1 MKDTFNVL
9 FFIRKTRLLK
19 NGEAA
24 IQMRI
29 TVNGQYQELYTK
41 RQVNPKYWNQ
51 KKGQTIG
58 KSPEL
63 VEINRLLINLR
74 ARAFKIHTELIE
86 NNLTVNALIVKERL
100 IKGDEKPHPKMFYE
114 EFEAHNVKC
123 KKLQGIDFAKS
134 TVDRYILCLD
144 YFKEMRYL
152 KTIEEK
158 EVENVDVHKKIKNKE
173 IVPEDFPME
182 YVSKQM
188 IEDFEF
194 FLKTR
199 KNISHNTCIRY
210 LKCVQ
215 KIINNGFDN
224 GWIKANPFASIS
236 FQETKGKVLFLTMI
250 EVNLLMGKEFTIK
263 RLEQVRDVFVFC
275 CFTGLAFIDVW
286 QLRKEHIVE
295 DGKGGL
301 WIMKERQKT
310 KIDFSVPL
318 LDIPLKLIEKYK
330 DDPYCQKS
338 GHLLPV
344 ISNQKMNGYLKEI
357 ADLCGIKKTLT
368 THMARHTFATSVTLA
383 NDVSIMNVSK
393 MLGHTKLSMTQHYAK
408 VLDQS
413 IRKDM
418 ENVKTLL
425 DTSQPDMELK
435 VSKEEVLTAS

>member
-1 MKDTFNVL
+1 MRRTFSVL
-9 FFIRKTRLLK
+9 FFIRKTKLLK
-19 NGEAA
+19 SGETN
-24 IQMRI
+24 ILMRI
-29 TVNGQYQELYTK
+29 TVNGQYKEDLTQRT
-41 RQVNPKYWNQ
+41 VIPKLWDQ
-51 KKGQTIG
+51 KKGRTTG
-58 KSPEL
+58 KNPTCI
-63 VEINRLLINLR
+63 EINRHLDNLR
-74 ARAFKIHTELIE
+74 AKLNSIRDDLEKQ
-86 NNLTVNALIVKERL
+86 NIVVTPLLLLDAYKNP
-100 IKGDEKPHPKMFYE
+100 KPTQEKAPSKMFYE

-123 KKLQGIDFAKS
+123 KKLQGKDFAKS

-215 KIINNGFDN
+215 KIINHGFDN
-224 GWIKANPFASIS
+224 GWIKSNPFASIS
-236 FQETKGKVLFLTMI
+236 FIETKGKVLFLTMI
-250 EVNLLMGKEFTIK
+250 EVNLLMCKEFTIK

-318 LDIPLKLIEKYK
+318 LDIPLNLIEKYK

-368 THMARHTFATSVTLA
+368 THMARHTFTTSMTLA

-425 DTSQPDMELK
+425 DTSQPDMEFYDC
-435 VSKEEVLTAS
+435 